1 MQFIHPEVLFALFLL
16 IIPVIV
22 HLFQL
27 RKFRKESFTN
37 VKFLKKLSRQTRK
50 SSQLKKWLVLAT
62 RLLLLACVIFAFARP
77 YFPTE
82 NSVSNNIDTVI
93 YLDNSYSMQATG
105 ERGRLLERNI
115 QELLEQLPEDRSF
128 TLITNND
135 DISGVTR
142 RDLQEITYTAIPADL
157 TTIFL
162 RAQNKFS
169 TDSASSRKLLLISD
183 FEENFEIPGEFL
195 DSGIEIFVLPQ
206 QPRSIENISL
216 DTLYQTRAASGAW
229 SIKVGLSFTGNNP
242 GNVPVSIFNGDILL
256 GKSSVD
262 FAGEEPLEL
271 EFALDISE
279 ISEGIVSIEDNGP
292 GFDNTLYFSVN
303 HQQPISIVSINAADS
318 GFLQRIFKGAEFDF
332 KSMPVDAINYQ
343 NLTASRVIILNE
355 LQDLS
360 GSLASTL
367 SDLSNN
373 NEVIFIVIPG
383 SEASGTGLNTFF
395 RELGFR
401 GFGEKKEQERLV
413 TGISFG
419 HPLFSGVFEEQVRN
433 FEYPKVQLSYSPKPG
448 GRHVLSFENK
458 EPFLLENRSHYYFTA
473 PLNAGNSNFVQSP
486 LIVPVFYNMGISA
499 LKPAALYYNL
509 GVDNKIE
516 VPLNLPGDMILKIE
530 GSGENFIPQQ
540 QRFSNKV
547 EIITGDLPQEG
558 GNFKI
563 TRDEEELMFVSYN
576 IPRSES
582 RQEYTDLSKI
592 ENITV
597 IEELSQFFSS
607 AGFAKELDTLWKWFV
622 TFALIFLIIETL
634 LLKYFK

>member
-62 RLLLLACVIFAFARP
+62 RLLLLSCVIFAFARP
-77 YFPTE
+77 YFPSE
-82 NSVSNNIDTVI
+82 NSGSNKIETII

-115 QELLEQLPEDRSF
+115 QDLLGQLPEDRFF

-135 DISGVTR
+135 EISGVTR
-142 RDLQEITYTAIPADL
+142 GDLQEITYSASLANL
-157 TTIFL
+157 NTIFL

-169 TDSASSRKLLLISD
+169 NDSASARKLLLISD
-183 FEENFEIPGEFL
+183 FEKDFEIPGEFF
-195 DSGIEIFVLPQ
+195 DSGIETFALPQ
-206 QPRSIENISL
+206 QPRRIENITI
-216 DTLYQTRAASGAW
+216 DTLYQTQATAGALT
-229 SIKVGLSFTGNNP
+229 IKVGLSFTGDNP
-242 GNVPVSIFNGDILL
+242 GNVPVSIFNGDMLL
-256 GKSSVD
+256 GKSSID
-262 FAGEEPLEL
+262 FAGEGPFEL

-279 ISEGIVSIEDNGP
+279 IPEGNVSIGDNGP

-303 HQQPISIVSINAADS
+303 SQQPIKIVSIDAAES
-318 GFLQRIFKGAEFDF
+318 EFLQRIFKGTEFDF
-332 KSMPVDAINYQ
+332 KSMPVGAINYQ
-343 NLTASRVIILNE
+343 TLTASRVIILNE
-355 LQDLS
+355 LQELS

-367 SDLSNN
+367 SGLANN
-373 NEVIFIVIPG
+373 KEVIFIVIP
-383 SEASGTGLNTFF
+383 SSKGTGTALSTFF
-395 RELGFR
+395 RDLGFR
-401 GFGEKKEQERLV
+401 GYGEKKEQERLV

-419 HPLFSGVFEEQVRN
+419 HPLFSGVFEDQVRN
-433 FEYPKVQLSYSPKPG
+433 FEYPKVQQSYSPKPG
-448 GRHVLSFENK
+448 GRPVLSFENN
-458 EPFLLENRSHYYFTA
+458 EPFLLENRGHYYFTA

-499 LKPAALYYNL
+499 LKPGWLYYNL

-516 VPLNLPGDMILKIE
+516 VPVNLPGDKILKIE
-530 GSGENFIPQQ
+530 GAGDNFIPQQ

-547 EIITGDLPQEG
+547 EIITGDLPQEP
-558 GNFKI
+558 GNFTI
-563 TRDEEELMFVSYN
+563 TRDDEELMFVSYN
-576 IPRSES
+576 IPRTES
-582 RQEYTDLSKI
+582 RQEYTDISKI
-592 ENITV
+592 ENIT
-597 IEELSQFFSS
+597 IIKELPQFFSS

>member
-27 RKFRKESFTN
+27 RKFRKENFTN

-62 RLLLLACVIFAFARP
+62 RLLLLASVIFAFARP
-77 YFPTE
+77 YFPSE
-82 NSVSNNIDTVI
+82 NLGTNNVETVI

-105 ERGRLLERNI
+105 ERGRLLERNV

-135 DISGVTR
+135 EVSEVTR
-142 RDLQEITYTAIPADL
+142 RELQEITYSATPADL
-157 TTIFL
+157 NSIFL

-169 TDSASSRKLLLISD
+169 NDTTSSRKLLLISD
-183 FEENFEIPGEFL
+183 FEEDFDISGDYL
-195 DSGIEIFVLPQ
+195 DSGIEIFALPQ
-206 QPRSIENISL
+206 QPGRIENISI
-216 DTLYQTRAASGAW
+216 DTLYQSMGTSGGLT
-229 SIKVGLSFTGNNP
+229 IKVGLSFTGTNP
-242 GNVPVSIFNGDILL
+242 GNVPVSIFNGDMLL
-256 GKSSVD
+256 GKSSID
-262 FAGEEPLEL
+262 FAEEEPFEL

-279 ISEGIVSIEDNGP
+279 IPEGIVSIEDNGQM
-292 GFDNTLYFSVN
+292 FDNILYFSVN
-303 HQQPISIVSINAADS
+303 SRQPINIVSIDAADS
-318 GFLQRIFKGAEFDF
+318 AFLQRIFKGPEFVF
-332 KSMPVDAINYQ
+332 NSMPEDAINYQ
-343 NLTASRVIILNE
+343 TLTASRVIILNE
-355 LQDLS
+355 LQELS

-367 SDLSNN
+367 SGLAKN
-373 NEVIFIVIPG
+373 NEVIFIVIP
-383 SEASGTGLNTFF
+383 SPEVSGTAMSTFLRSLGF
-395 RELGFR
+395 GGYGEKREL
-401 GFGEKKEQERLV
+401 ERLI
-413 TGISFG
+413 TEISFA

-433 FEYPKVQLSYSPKPG
+433 FEYPKVQLSYSPAPG
-448 GRHVLSFENK
+448 GRPVLSFENNQ
-458 EPFLLENRSHYYFTA
+458 PFLVENRGHYFFTA
-473 PLNAGNSNFVQSP
+473 PLNTRNSNFAQSP

-509 GVDNKIE
+509 GVENKIE
-516 VPLNLPGDMILKIE
+516 VPINLPGDRILKME
-530 GSGENFIPQQ
+530 GPGENFIPQQ

-547 EIITGDLPQEG
+547 EIISGDLPEEA
-558 GNFKI
+558 GNFTI
-563 TRDEEELMFVSYN
+563 ARDEEKLMFVSYN
-576 IPRSES
+576 IPRTKS
-582 RQEYTDLSKI
+582 RQEYTDLSTK

-597 IEELSQFFSS
+597 IKELPQFFSS